1 MLPGVPKRF
10 IQSSDPQNNDARDWG
25 PPSVPGSVVVF
36 DDDDDH
42 VAYTVIV
49 WLPQDNW
56 RKDSMLVLALQLA
69 FIGLY
74 LQVSTCHQSC
84 TLHGLVAAC
93 ASNNLYWVPVLS
105 PNITHLYLENN
116 YINEINSSSLRAYDK
131 LQELDLGMQ
140 NVQLIIRNNA
150 FLRQRKLTKLVLG
163 FNVGLKLEL
172 RSFAGLFKL
181 QHLFLDYCTL
191 SDSIL
196 SESYLQPLLS
206 LETLDL
212 FGNQIKRLRPG
223 LFFSR
228 LMKLTNLNLKL
239 NQIERLCEED
249 LVGFQGKNF
258 GYLKLDSNK
267 LYQRNSRDFDWE
279 RCGNPFRGIS
289 FEKLDVSSNG
299 LSLNTSRQFFKAING
314 TRITHLILSGHIG
327 KGFSSDNL
335 PDPDEGTFEGL
346 INSNVDTLDIS
357 KNFIFALKR
366 AVFGHLKDARIIDVS
381 KNKVNQITKNA
392 FDGLQ
397 GHLRMLNLSY
407 NLLGEIYSHTFINLT
422 DLRVLDLSNNHIG
435 ALGYKAFSGLPNL
448 RALYLTGNSLKE
460 LGSPASLPNLSWLL
474 LRDNK
479 LHLINGILD
488 LGVSSTHVDI
498 RENRLTN
505 LADFY
510 AVLAHFNNLQNV
522 FFGGNFI
529 KWCTVSWNITIPHT
543 HNSLQVLDLHDSSLQ
558 VIWAQGKCLDIF
570 DPFENL
576 LALDVSFNSLATLPH
591 GIFNGLSSIIEM
603 DLSSNA
609 LTYLQSDVFPV
620 SLKSLYLSNNFLA
633 SPDPL
638 TFRSLDFLN
647 LAGNRFHCDCNL
659 ESFLEWLNMTDVK
672 FLTSID
678 EYRCEFPAALR
689 NLPLLDY
696 SMIIEPCEENDEKH
710 VQGLKFALFVFSA
723 LLIISVTLSGI
734 VYTHLRGEIFI
745 IYKKVVGR
753 ILQGPKP
760 IPPAGEVKFDAFF
773 CFSNN
778 DYGWVEGALLKKLDN
793 QFSEENILHCC
804 FEARDFLP
812 GEDHLS
818 NIRDAI
824 WGSRK
829 TVCIVSN
836 EFLKDGWCLEAFTLA
851 QGRMLEELTNVLI
864 MLVVGKVAH
873 YQLMKY
879 NAIRAFV
886 QKREYLIWPEDP
898 QDMEWFYERL
908 VSQILK
914 DTKVKTIAEDKAEPA
929 QPDVQPQNQDEV
941 QLDGIEETAM

>member
-1 MLPGVPKRF
+1 MWTP
-10 IQSSDPQNNDARDWG
+10 
-25 PPSVPGSVVVF
+25 
-36 DDDDDH
+36 
-42 VAYTVIV
+42 
-49 WLPQDNW
+49 
-56 RKDSMLVLALQLA
+56 ALQLA

-84 TLHGLVAAC
+84 SMHGLVANC
-93 ASNNLYWVPVLS
+93 ASMNHYWVPVLT
-105 PNITHLYLENN
+105 PNITCLYLEMN
-116 YINEINSSSLRAYDK
+116 YINEINSSSLRAYDQ

-140 NVQLIIRNNA
+140 KVQLIIRNNA

-163 FNVGLKLEL
+163 GNIGLKLEP

-181 QHLFLDYCTL
+181 QELFLDSCTL

-223 LFFSR
+223 LFFSS
-228 LMKLTNLNLKL
+228 LMKFTDLNLKL
-239 NQIERLCEED
+239 NQIDRLCEED

-258 GYLKLDSNK
+258 DYLKLDSNK
-267 LYQRNSRDFDWE
+267 LYQTHSRGFDWE
-279 RCGNPFRGIS
+279 ICGNPFRRMS
-289 FEKLDVSSNG
+289 FKKLDLSTNG
-299 LSLNTSRQFFKAING
+299 FSVNTLRQFFKAING
-314 TRITHLILSGHIG
+314 TRITHLIYSGHIG

-346 INSNVDTLDIS
+346 INSDVDTLDLS
-357 KNFIFALKR
+357 KNFIFALQR
-366 AVFGHLKDARIIDVS
+366 AVFGHLKSARIIDVS
-381 KNKVNQITKNA
+381 NNKVNQINKNA
-392 FDGLQ
+392 FNGLQ

-407 NLLGEIYSHTFINLT
+407 NLLGEIYSHSFINLT
-422 DLRVLDLSNNHIG
+422 DLRVLDLSHNHIG

-448 RALYLTGNSLKE
+448 LALYLTGNSLKV

-474 LRDNK
+474 LGDNK
-479 LHLINGILD
+479 LHSIYGILD
-488 LGVSSTHVDI
+488 LGVSSTYVDI
-498 RENRLTN
+498 TENRLTN
-505 LADFY
+505 LEDFY
-510 AVLAHFNNLQNV
+510 FISAHFHHLQML

-529 KWCTVSWNITIPHT
+529 KWCTVSENITVPHY
-543 HNSLQVLDLHDSSLQ
+543 NSLQVLDLHDSSLQ
-558 VIWAQGKCLDIF
+558 VIWSQGECLDLF
-570 DPFENL
+570 HPFETLRGLNL
-576 LALDVSFNSLATLPH
+576 SFNSLATLPH
-591 GIFNGLSSIIEM
+591 GVFNRLSSIIEM

-620 SLKSLYLSNNFLA
+620 SLKRLHLSNNFLA

-638 TFRSLDFLN
+638 TFQSVDFLN

-659 ESFLEWLNMTDVK
+659 ESFLEWLNMTDVT
-672 FLTSID
+672 FLSLID

-689 NLPLLDY
+689 NLPLPDY
-696 SMIIEPCEENDEKH
+696 FTIIEPCEENDEKH
-710 VQGLKFALFVFSA
+710 IQGLRFALFVFSA
-723 LLIISVTLSGI
+723 LLIIIVTLSGI

-753 ILQGPKP
+753 IIQGPKP
-760 IPPAGEVKFDAFF
+760 IPAAGEVKFDAFF

-804 FEARDFLP
+804 FEDRDFLP

-829 TVCIVSN
+829 TVCIVSK

-886 QKREYLIWPEDP
+886 QKREYLTWPEDP
-898 QDMEWFYERL
+898 QDLEWFYERL

-914 DTKVKTIAEDKAEPA
+914 DTKVKMFAEDKAEAA
-929 QPDVQPQNQDEV
+929 QPDVQPQNQEDV